1 MAYNILPIS
10 ANQLHV
16 IQSQLLWVN
25 EYLHLHW
32 PDNSKDPTWLV
43 TQVSENIAVRGYS
56 LCKLY
61 CLQVFLTSWY
71 GLLSLLRRAFH

>member
-25 EYLHLHW
+25 EYLHLQW
-32 PDNSKDPTWLV
+32 PDNSKDPTWLA
-43 TQVSENIAVRGYS
+43 TQVSQNIAVRVSEGTPCVSFIAYR
-56 LCKLY
+56 
-61 CLQVFLTSWY
+61 FP
-71 GLLSLLRRAFH
+71 